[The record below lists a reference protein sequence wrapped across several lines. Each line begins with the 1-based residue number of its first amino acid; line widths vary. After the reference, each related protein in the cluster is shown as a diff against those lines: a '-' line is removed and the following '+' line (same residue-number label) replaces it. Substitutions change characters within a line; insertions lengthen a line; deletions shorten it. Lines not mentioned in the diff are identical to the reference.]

1 MAMKL
6 PHWLRIVLITS
17 EGLWLITTRD
27 KPYFTLAGDP
37 NVKPG
42 SLQFGS
48 DAAAYFDSDTVLV
61 LPFPKELSMELK
73 Y

>member
-1 MAMKL
+1 MYPLIEKL
-6 PHWLRIVLITS
+6 EINHILH
-17 EGLWLITTRD
+17 
-27 KPYFTLAGDP
+27 YP

-48 DAAAYFDSDTVLV
+48 DAAAYFDSDTVLI